1 MLSQM
6 NFYWHRQYG
15 PWFILLYATA
25 AIMLAVGVT
34 IPEQTLAYVFLPVG
48 FLIAILASG
57 MHYLTIADDGD
68 TLLIQFGPLPILSRR
83 ICYAEIESAERGRTM
98 LLDGW
103 GIHLSLSGGWV
114 WNIWGYDCVVLKLRQ
129 GRLQIGSN
137 DADKLLEFVR
147 SKMNSIDT
155 K

>member
-1 MLSQM
+1 M
-6 NFYWHRQYG
+6 NTYWHRQHG

-48 FLIAILASG
+48 FMIVILASG
-57 MHYLTIADDGD
+57 MHYLTVADDDD

-83 ICYAEIESAERGRTM
+83 IPYADIEGAERGRTT
-98 LLDGW
+98 LIDGW
-103 GIHLSLSGGWV
+103 GVHLSLRGGWV
-114 WNIWGYDCVVLKLRQ
+114 WNIWGYDCVVLMLRHGKLR
-129 GRLQIGSN
+129 IGSN
-137 DADKLLEFVR
+137 DADKLLDFVQ
-147 SKMNSIDT
+147 SKMKSIDT